1 MTIMFKRP
9 ELRNYVSVRY
19 IDRFGFFVRT
29 GGYVKW
35 FSPDEIYMKEAS
47 NGTLAGSIFMA
58 INEDGEVIQGS
69 ITNERRIAELHKSG
83 LSYYEALEVLLI

>member
-1 MTIMFKRP
+1 
-9 ELRNYVSVRY
+9 
-19 IDRFGFFVRT
+19 
-29 GGYVKW
+29 
-35 FSPDEIYMKEAS
+35 MKEAS